1 MSYNALNNTISFGR
15 SRKREVMQ
23 DDFTTQIQSD
33 ELQDNRPS
41 VEDWAEYIEWIQEN
55 EQGGLTL
62 TNRVVQLKGTKGNR
76 MRLLKITT
84 NWIIFTCVVIMAI
97 TFVMAVHQTDVFLN
111 LHGNPWK

>member
-1 MSYNALNNTISFGR
+1 M
-15 SRKREVMQ
+15 
-23 DDFTTQIQSD
+23 
-33 ELQDNRPS
+33 
-41 VEDWAEYIEWIQEN
+41 
-55 EQGGLTL
+55 